1 MTATTITEFKND
13 IYTRDVQLPEVAS
26 DAVFFSLLNR
36 AIVNVRSLL
45 RGFEPDKF
53 ETWLEDQA
61 SPVTFPADLVRGN
74 TTLFFPKGEYQNP
87 IGGQFIS
94 KRNGKWYVEGFD
106 DFTIKYPKDIARVSA
121 FTDAFPFSEERSE
134 EILISEMM
142 ALINGT
148 LEENEATP
156 AITNA
161 LTQSNRIR

>member
-36 AIVNVRSLL
+36 AIINVRPLL

-53 ETWLEDQA
+53 ETWLENQT
-61 SPVTFPADLVRGN
+61 SPVTFPSDLVRGD
-74 TTLFFPKGEYQNP
+74 TTLFFPKGEYKNP

-94 KRNGKWYVEGFD
+94 KRNGAWYVEGFD
-106 DFTIKYPKDIARVSA
+106 DFTIKYPKDIQRVTA
-121 FTDAFPFSEERSE
+121 FSDAFPFSEERSE